1 MYAQSQ
7 NPFDAFDTLGREARA
22 EADKTRSLLGIG
34 IPQDYIES
42 TVMQQLKANG
52 IEQPEKII
60 GTLGENTG
68 YAPLNYDMLDSTT
81 KAEIISNNLA
91 QKVNKENLKKV
102 IAENDYM
109 ALMNPRLIIE
119 QDLKMEGLMDTNAY
133 NKNRLKQST
142 IELEIAELKNADW
155 VKEEMN
161 RKKQM
166 DELTIQFK
174 EKQLTAQSTQEA
186 LFDFNKQRIALALKL
201 KANPNDKQAKRDL
214 AIVDAQMDQ
223 QFLFLA
229 RIKEA
234 EKTSIGVPTL
244 TNFYEFQFEQA
255 RQSRGYVPAL
265 SAPLDPNDATSILV
279 ETERAYYPK
288 PDPNN
293 PARL

>member
-91 QKVNKENLKKV
+91 QKVDKENLKKV

-109 ALMNPRLIIE
+109 ALMNPRLIVE

-201 KANPNDKQAKRDL
+201 KANPNDKQANEG
-214 AIVDAQMDQ
+214 I
-223 QFLFLA
+223 
-229 RIKEA
+229 
-234 EKTSIGVPTL
+234 
-244 TNFYEFQFEQA
+244 
-255 RQSRGYVPAL
+255 
-265 SAPLDPNDATSILV
+265 
-279 ETERAYYPK
+279 
-288 PDPNN
+288 
-293 PARL
+293 